1 MLTRISPAAVGLASL
16 LALSSAPAVALTSTF
31 AAPAAPQL
39 FRSVWWDGSGHWRAD
54 EANVGFRPAQPHY
67 HCWRP
72 LHGPLRCQWD
82 Y

>member
-1 MLTRISPAAVGLASL
+1 MLTRMCSAAGAALVLASASSPVLALTFPQPSPLPAA
-16 LALSSAPAVALTSTF
+16 SAE
-31 AAPAAPQL
+31 
-39 FRSVWWDGSGHWRAD
+39 RVWWDGSGRWRAD
-54 EANVGFRPAQPHY
+54 HAAAGFRPAQPYY

>member
-1 MLTRISPAAVGLASL
+1 MVTKISAAAVGSATL
-16 LALSSAPAVALTSTF
+16 LALTIAPATALTVSQFSTAF
-31 AAPAAPQL
+31 TPHAE
-39 FRSVWWDGSGHWRAD
+39 RIWWDGSGRWRPDVA
-54 EANVGFRPAQPHY
+54 ASGFRPAQPHY